1 MVSGALLMEMEAGS
15 CPAGGGF
22 VEWVEMTGGEPLQKN
37 PLVPDSGRYW
47 CYRCKA
53 HNGFDHTIK
62 KTWRARSNDT
72 YEKMSC
78 VRCQASMFNP
88 AAVKPVMFVFLG
100 ITLVALL
107 SALALWRDYEDY
119 VAGCLGFAA
128 FFGLIGFMKLY
139 YMNLWWSW
147 ARLQKAKS
155 PEQLEEEGRKYI
167 VSSGETRK

>member
-1 MVSGALLMEMEAGS
+1 MGMEAGS
-15 CPAGGGF
+15 CPAGGGS
-22 VEWVEMTGGEPLQKN
+22 VEWVEMTAEEPLQKN

-62 KTWRARSNDT
+62 RTLRARSNDTYEIMNDT

-88 AAVKPVMFVFLG
+88 AKVKPVMYVFLG

-107 SALALWRDYEDY
+107 FALALWRDYEDY

-139 YMNLWWSW
+139 YMTLWLFW
-147 ARLQKAKS
+147 ARRQKVKS
-155 PEQLEEEGRKYI
+155 AEQLEEEGHKYI
-167 VSSGETRK
+167 VSFEETRK